1 MMIPRQLRVDRA
13 PSKVAEF
20 QVFAVIVQTGCRLR
34 RSHLT
39 RSRSLQQRATRR
51 KTIRK
56 SHRPLYKTSVRTAH
70 DRGTD
75 AHTHTHAISKGEV
88 SGRPPTGGNTRQLRG
103 AGRIRGRPQAA
114 RSRVRSGQVITREV
128 GGPPD
133 HQVHAHAPVRLYS
146 LWVRGAAPRHARTQP
161 GPGSAPHRARAPR
174 QVDTGAYSG
183 DYAYA
188 FHHRAPI
195 PAQKPALTPPRPMAT
210 KIGVFSVPN
219 SI

>member
-75 AHTHTHAISKGEV
+75 AHTHT
-88 SGRPPTGGNTRQLRG
+88 QYQ
-103 AGRIRGRPQAA
+103 RGRCRADRRPAA
-114 RSRVRSGQVITREV
+114 TRASCVGPVGSGADPRRRGHVSGQVRSSHARSAVRPTIRYTHMHRCVCTRS
-128 GGPPD
+128 GYG
-133 HQVHAHAPVRLYS
+133 ARR
-146 LWVRGAAPRHARTQP
+146 RGALGPEIATGRDSAGPARP
-161 GPGSAPHRARAPR
+161 GPLNLRPGPARARSLR
-174 QVDTGAYSG
+174 KKSG
-183 DYAYA
+183 
-188 FHHRAPI
+188 PS
-195 PAQKPALTPPRPMAT
+195 PPRPVHLRPEPGPSPLVWKT
-210 KIGVFSVPN
+210 FGGLKST
-219 SI
+219 

>member
-75 AHTHTHAISKGEV
+75 AHTHTQYQRGRCRADRRPAATRASCVGPVGSGADPRRRCHV
-88 SGRPPTGGNTRQLRG
+88 SGQVRSSHARSAVRPTIRYTHMHRCVCTRSGYGARRRG
-103 AGRIRGRPQAA
+103 ALG
-114 RSRVRSGQVITREV
+114 RSRVR
-128 GGPPD
+128 
-133 HQVHAHAPVRLYS
+133 
-146 LWVRGAAPRHARTQP
+146 AARPT
-161 GPGSAPHRARAPR
+161 ARALHAKSTPAHIRGIMPTPSTTARPYLHKNQRSHHHAQWR
-174 QVDTGAYSG
+174 Q
-183 DYAYA
+183 
-188 FHHRAPI
+188 
-195 PAQKPALTPPRPMAT
+195 K
-210 KIGVFSVPN
+210 
-219 SI
+219 